1 MINEFEPL
9 LFAVTVCDGTKNFL
23 STMGNSEIMYNL
35 MKTRYNNCDIVM
47 GNLEIT
53 MMDHT
58 RDFSFLEVRLQT
70 LQTTNQERV

>member
-1 MINEFEPL
+1 M
-9 LFAVTVCDGTKNFL
+9 TVCDGTKNFL